1 MKQVWTY
8 LRNILLLAVILM
20 TSGGVSAQ
28 TFQENL
34 LYGDEA
40 MGENDYYGAAM
51 YYRNALYLDS
61 SSMKAAW
68 KYAEACRLFN
78 NYQEAANHYAQILE
92 RDHSSRYP
100 LSRFWLAMM
109 QKTLGEYTRAGE
121 NFQRFAAEHP
131 TVDDYYLKRAAAE
144 PEACRKA
151 ADIIAHPLNLTVDHL
166 LDVKVNTSYAEF
178 NAQQLGDTALLF
190 SALRPVQMG
199 NMESFI
205 PNTYVSDLYL
215 AKATQAG
222 WSRVEP
228 LDPKLAQSGY
238 HNANATLTPDHA
250 QIYFTRGKVEGN
262 PQLRTEIWTAANERG
277 KWQKP
282 EPLSGS
288 VNLEGYTSTQPALSR
303 REGYDVLYFV
313 SDRPG
318 GFGKMD
324 LWYVIIKDGKPG
336 EPVNLGS
343 IVNTPGDEITPF
355 YHDST
360 GTLYFSSDWHAGLG
374 GYDIFASRG
383 ALNEWTSPKNIG
395 YPLNT
400 GYNDVYFT
408 VNPLDNDGYL
418 TSNRPGS
425 LYIKSETCC
434 NDIYYYE
441 WKPQLAETFVEIVEA
456 RDTVTLEDSI
466 RLLLPLTL
474 YFHNDEP
481 NPRSLDTVTAK
492 NYRTTLSEY
501 YEMKEVYRQEY
512 ARGLSG
518 FDKQKA
524 EKDIE
529 DFFENYV
536 GKGFAQLQL
545 FSKLLMMDLAR
556 GSRVIIMIKGYC
568 SPLTNTAYNVNLAKR
583 RISSLK
589 NYLREYQGGVFC
601 PYLDS
606 TSADGGVLILRSDP
620 IGESTASPFVSDN
633 PNDTRNSVYSRSA
646 AFERKIQIVLYES
659 DAKTQVV
666 KLPEIFFERT
676 QWDFGDLQPGA
687 AAECLFQFRNT
698 GAADLVISTVETSCG
713 CTTPDWS
720 QAPVPPGGR
729 GVIKV
734 RMATEDF
741 AGQRTE
747 TVTVLS
753 NAAQGKVTLTIT
765 ANILSGKD

>member
-1 MKQVWTY
+1 MNKPRTHI
-8 LRNILLLAVILM
+8 RKALLLLVFLITTVSL
-20 TSGGVSAQ
+20 SAQ

-40 MGENDYYGAAM
+40 MGEHDFYGAAM

-61 SSMKAAW
+61 SSLKAAW
-68 KYAEACRLFN
+68 KYAEASRLFN
-78 NYQEAANHYAQILE
+78 NYQEAACYYAQVLE
-92 RDHSSRYP
+92 RDRGPRYP
-100 LSRFWLAMM
+100 LSRFYLALM
-109 QKTLGEYTRAGE
+109 QKTLGEYAIAEENFRIFQAENPSAGE
-121 NFQRFAAEHP
+121 
-131 TVDDYYLKRAAAE
+131 YYQKKAQTE
-144 PEACRKA
+144 QDACRRA
-151 ADIIAHPLNLTVDHL
+151 PAIIEKPLALNVDHL

-199 NMESFI
+199 NTESFI

-222 WSRVEP
+222 WSRVQP
-228 LDPKLAQSGY
+228 LDDKLAQSGY
-238 HNANATLTPDHA
+238 HNANATLVPDHSR
-250 QIYFTRGKVEGN
+250 IYFTRGKVEGN
-262 PQLRTEIWTAANERG
+262 PQLKTEIWTSENVRG
-277 KWQKP
+277 KWQRP
-282 EPLSGS
+282 ELLSGS
-288 VNLEGYTSTQPALSR
+288 VNMAAYTSTQPSFSR
-303 REGYDVLYFV
+303 RDGYDVLYFV

-324 LWYVIIKDGKPG
+324 IWYVIIKDGVYG

-343 IVNTPGDEITPF
+343 IINTPGDEITPF

-360 GTLYFSSDWHAGLG
+360 GALYFSSDWHAGLG
-374 GYDIFASRG
+374 GYDIFRANG
-383 ALNEWTSPKNIG
+383 ALNEWSAPQNIG

-408 VNPLDNDGYL
+408 VNPVDNDGYL

-441 WKPQLAETFVEIVEA
+441 WKPEQAETFVEIVEA

-481 NPRSLDTVTAK
+481 NPRSLDTLTAK

-518 FDKQKA
+518 FEKQRA
-524 EKDIE
+524 ENDIE
-529 DFFENYV
+529 DFFEEYV
-536 GKGFAQLQL
+536 GKGFRQLQL
-545 FSKLLMMDLAR
+545 FSKLLRMDLER
-556 GSRVIIMIKGYC
+556 GSRVNILIKGYC
-568 SPLTNTAYNVNLAKR
+568 SPLTSTAYNVNLAKR

-589 NYLREYQGGVFC
+589 NYIREYQSGFFI

-606 TSADGGVLILRSDP
+606 TASNGGVLIIREDP

-633 PNDTRNSVYSRSA
+633 PNDTRNSVFSRSA

-659 DAKTQVV
+659 DAQVKV
-666 KLPEIFFERT
+666 VQRPEIFFDEAA
-676 QWDFGDLQPGA
+676 WDFGDVVPGTE
-687 AAECLFQFRNT
+687 AEVLFKFRNT
-698 GAADLVISTVETSCG
+698 GTADLYISTVETSCG

-720 QAPVPPGGR
+720 QAPVPPGGTGLIR
-729 GVIKV
+729 V
-734 RMATEDF
+734 RLDTEEYS
-741 AGQRTE
+741 GNKTE

-753 NAAQGKVTLTIT
+753 NATQSKLVLTIR
-765 ANILSGKD
+765 ANILAK